1 MDRYSALM
9 TLFSH
14 AGYHTNFSASCFMNV
29 LNILI
34 LLLLITVTLAA
45 LSTYFFLK
53 LKKEFEIREGINYF
67 ASRLYLHHN
76 IEDMLWDLTTSII
89 SKLKFEDCVIYLLDE
104 QKENLIQVA
113 AYGPKS
119 LEGYMIA
126 EPIIIPIGKGIV
138 GSVARGNKTEII
150 EDTTK
155 DPRYIMDDQ
164 LRYAEITVPI
174 SLSGEVLG
182 VIDSEH
188 SKKGFYHK
196 GHQRVLEEIASIAA
210 QKIKLLRNQQLLE
223 DQKEIIRQKETD
235 MQAWKLQA
243 LQNQMDPHFMMN
255 ALNSLQSLI
264 LSQNYNQ
271 AVFYV
276 AKFSKLLHHIFK
288 QSEHSGI
295 TLHKELQFVKE
306 YIQME
311 ALRFSKEID
320 LIITIDESLD
330 PENIII
336 PTFILQPIVE
346 NSIWHGFSGR
356 QNNCMIE
363 ILIFR
368 ASDTDGIEITIK
380 DNGKGKDPEGFQEK
394 LESGKGLKIVRERLQ
409 SWSLLHQNK
418 NMTQANLAASGGYE
432 TNIYLSILTTD
443 DKGLYFG

>member
-1 MDRYSALM
+1 MS
-9 TLFSH
+9 
-14 AGYHTNFSASCFMNV
+14 V
-29 LNILI
+29 INILVF
-34 LLLLITVTLAA
+34 LLLIAVTLTA
-45 LSTYFFLK
+45 LSTYMFLK

-67 ASRLYLHHN
+67 ASRIYLHQN
-76 IEDMLWDLTTSII
+76 IEEMLWDLTTSII

-104 QKENLIQVA
+104 QKEKLIQVA
-113 AYGPKS
+113 AFGPKS
-119 LEGYMIA
+119 LEGQMIA
-126 EPIIIPIGKGIV
+126 EPIVIPLGQGIV
-138 GSVARGNKTEII
+138 GSVARENKTEII

-155 DPRYIMDDQ
+155 DPRYILDDQ

-188 SKKGFYHK
+188 SQKRFYHK
-196 GHQRVLEEIASIAA
+196 GHQRILEEIASIAA
-210 QKIKLLRNQQLLE
+210 QKIKLLRNQQILE
-223 DQKEIIRQKETD
+223 DQKDIIRKKETD

-295 TLHKELQFVKE
+295 TLYKELQFVRE

-330 PENIII
+330 PENTII

-356 QNNCMIE
+356 QDNCMIE
-363 ILIFR
+363 IIIR
-368 ASDTDGIEITIK
+368 GTYTNEMEIIIK
-380 DNGKGKDPEGFQEK
+380 DNGKGKDPGGFQQK
-394 LESGKGLKIVRERLQ
+394 LESGKGLMIVRERLQ
-409 SWSLLHQNK
+409 SWSMLHQNK
-418 NMTQANLAASGGYE
+418 NMMQANLPSSGGYE
-432 TNIYLSILTTD
+432 TIINLSILTTD